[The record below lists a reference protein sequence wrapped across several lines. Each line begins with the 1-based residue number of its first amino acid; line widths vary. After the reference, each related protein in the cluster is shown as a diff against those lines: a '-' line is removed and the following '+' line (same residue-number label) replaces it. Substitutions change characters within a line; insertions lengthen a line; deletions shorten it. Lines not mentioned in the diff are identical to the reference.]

1 MRLRWLLLCGV
12 LSLLL
17 LLLLLHDLLLALQFL
32 KQLFWRLHCG
42 LVGILSCLA
51 LIGLL
56 GRALIPIL
64 TGVLILSRLV
74 LIFFCGVWC
83 RIIVRVYYYLPL
95 YLSLRLRLWE
105 RTGRE
110 RLTIDG
116 RLDSHHSILTACS
129 SRFAW

>member
-1 MRLRWLLLCGV
+1 LRLRWLLLRRV
-12 LSLLL
+12 LPLL

-64 TGVLILSRLV
+64 TAVLILSRLV

-105 RTGRE
+105 RTRRE
-110 RLTIDG
+110 WLTIDG
-116 RLDSHHSILTACS
+116 RLNSHHSILTACS
-129 SRFAW
+129 SRFAR

>member
-1 MRLRWLLLCGV
+1 LP
-12 LSLLL
+12 L

-42 LVGILSCLA
+42 LIGILSCLA

-56 GRALIPIL
+56 RRALIPIVNV
-64 TGVLILSRLV
+64 VLILSRLV

-83 RIIVRVYYYLPL
+83 RIIVRIYYLPL
-95 YLSLRLRLWE
+95 YLSLRLRLRE
-105 RTGRE
+105 RTRRE

-116 RLDSHHSILTACS
+116 RLDSHHSILACCR
-129 SRFAW
+129 SRFAS

>member
-1 MRLRWLLLCGV
+1 LRLRWLLLCGV

-64 TGVLILSRLV
+64 TVVLILSRLV

-105 RTGRE
+105 RAGRE

-116 RLDSHHSILTACS
+116 RLNSHHSILTACS
-129 SRFAW
+129 SRFAY

>member
-64 TGVLILSRLV
+64 TVVLILSRLV

-105 RTGRE
+105 RTRRE

-116 RLDSHHSILTACS
+116 RLDRHHSILTACS

>member
-1 MRLRWLLLCGV
+1 MRLRWLLLRRV
-12 LSLLL
+12 LPLL

-32 KQLFWRLHCG
+32 KQLFWRLNCG

-64 TGVLILSRLV
+64 TAVLILSRLV

-105 RTGRE
+105 RTRRE

-116 RLDSHHSILTACS
+116 RLNSHHSILTACS
-129 SRFAW
+129 SRFAR